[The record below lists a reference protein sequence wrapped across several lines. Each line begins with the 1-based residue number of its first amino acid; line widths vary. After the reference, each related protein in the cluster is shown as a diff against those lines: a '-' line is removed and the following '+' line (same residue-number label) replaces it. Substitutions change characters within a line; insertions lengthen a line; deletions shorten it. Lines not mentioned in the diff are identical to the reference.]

1 MTATEFLKKRYPLVV
16 LISLAIWS
24 LLIWQHFN
32 GGVPRHY
39 ILHRADL
46 PSISNWWGALVLPL
60 LAWILTGRMAS
71 LSEGSRANRVI
82 AGLLG
87 AFLFGVVLSVCFVNG
102 LDQVTSLMVPGLLL
116 LALFLPIYR
125 AQYILGF
132 ILGMTYTFGAIL
144 PLAFAVVVGL
154 VAFVIHAYIRK
165 LPLFIYRK
173 VTSGK

>member
-1 MTATEFLKKRYPLVV
+1 
-16 LISLAIWS
+16 
-24 LLIWQHFN
+24 
-32 GGVPRHY
+32 
-39 ILHRADL
+39 
-46 PSISNWWGALVLPL
+46 
-60 LAWILTGRMAS
+60 
-71 LSEGSRANRVI
+71 
-82 AGLLG
+82 
-87 AFLFGVVLSVCFVNG
+87 
-102 LDQVTSLMVPGLLL
+102 MVPGLLL

-173 VTSGK
+173 LTSGK